1 VRSTTLR
8 VWAPRAAQVD
18 VEIDGRRHPMT
29 SGERGWWN
37 AEVEANPGA
46 TYGFSLDGGEVLP
59 DPRSAW
65 QPDGVH
71 GLSRLVDHT
80 ESTWEAVDWRGRQL
94 LGRLV
99 YELHI
104 GTFTRAGTF
113 EAAIDRLDHL
123 ADLGVEFVEILP
135 VAAFPGHHGWGYDGV
150 FLYAVQESYGGPD
163 GLKQFVDACHSRGLG
178 VILDIV
184 YNHLGPDGN
193 VLPAFGPYFTN
204 TFSTPWGE
212 AVNYSGAGSDEV
224 RRYVIDNALMWL
236 RDYRIDGLRLDA
248 VQAIF
253 DTSAT
258 HILEEL
264 TVEVAAL
271 SEEVGRPLSLI
282 AESDLNDPRLITAR
296 DAGGL
301 GLDAQ
306 WSDDFHHALHTV
318 ITGESFGYYEDF
330 GSLSQLARALT
341 SGYVYAGQYSR
352 HRNRRHGRSLPASIT
367 GHRLLGYAQ
376 DHDQV
381 GNRAA
386 GERLSALVSPELV
399 KVAAALVLTAPFTP
413 MLFMGEEWA
422 ASTPW
427 QYFTNHEDP
436 ELAEAVRAGRRGEFK
451 AFGWKHEDVP
461 DPQHPTT
468 IERSTL
474 KWDELGVAPHA
485 DMLAWYR
492 RLIVLRR
499 SHLDLADGRF
509 DQIEVDFDEEQRWL
523 VVRRPST
530 LVAVNLAKRARA
542 LDIEATSVLL
552 ASADVELRASSL
564 TLPPESVAILA
575 R

>member
-1 VRSTTLR
+1 VTTLR
-8 VWAPRAAQVD
+8 VWAPAAAQVD
-18 VEIDGRRHPMT
+18 VAIDGRRRPMT
-29 SGERGWWN
+29 SSERGWWS
-37 AEVEANPGA
+37 ADVEANPGA

-71 GLSRLVDHT
+71 GLSRLVDHS
-80 ESTWEAVDWRGRQL
+80 EFTWRAADWRGRQL

-104 GTFTRAGTF
+104 GTFTAAGRF

-123 ADLGVEFVEILP
+123 VELGVEFVEMLP
-135 VAAFPGHHGWGYDGV
+135 VAAFPGRHGWGYDGV
-150 FLYAVQESYGGPD
+150 FPYAVQDSYGGPI
-163 GLKQFVDACHSRGLG
+163 GLKQFVDACHNRGLG
-178 VILDIV
+178 VILDVV

-193 VLPAFGPYFTN
+193 VLPAFGPYFTA
-204 TFSTPWGE
+204 TFSTPWGQ
-212 AVNYSGAGSDEV
+212 AVNYCGAGSDEV
-224 RRYVIDNALMWL
+224 RRYVIENALMWL
-236 RDYRIDGLRLDA
+236 RDYRIDALRLDA
-248 VQAIF
+248 VQAIL

-264 TVEVAAL
+264 AVEVAAL
-271 SEEVGRPLSLI
+271 SDEVGRPLALV

-296 DAGGL
+296 DAGGY

-318 ITGESFGYYEDF
+318 VTRESFGYYEDF
-330 GSLSQLARALT
+330 GSLNQMATALT
-341 SGYVYAGQYSR
+341 CGYVYAGQYSR
-352 HRNRRHGRSLPASIT
+352 HRNRQHGRSLPASIT

-376 DHDQV
+376 DHDQI

-427 QYFTNHEDP
+427 QYFTDHEDP

-451 AFGWKHEDVP
+451 AFGWKQEDVP

-474 KWDELGVAPHA
+474 KWDELGIGPHA
-485 DMLAWYR
+485 GVHAWYR
-492 RLIVLRR
+492 ELIALRR
-499 SHLDLADGRF
+499 TRLDLADGRF
-509 DQIEVDFDEEQRWL
+509 DQIEVELDEEQRWL
-523 VVRRPST
+523 VIRRPST
-530 LVAVNLAKRARA
+530 IVAVNLAARPRA
-542 LDIEATSVLL
+542 LEIEATSVLL

>member
-1 VRSTTLR
+1 MR
-8 VWAPRAAQVD
+8 VWAPGAWQVD
-18 VEIDGRRHPMT
+18 VEVDARRYPMT
-29 SGERGWWN
+29 SHEGGWWN
-37 AEVEANPGA
+37 AEVDANPDA

-80 ESTWEAVDWRGRQL
+80 QFTWEAVDWRGRQL

-99 YELHI
+99 YELHV
-104 GTFTRAGTF
+104 GTFTATGTF

-123 ADLGVEFVEILP
+123 VDLGVEFVELLP

-150 FLYAVQESYGGPD
+150 FLFAVQQSYGGPD
-163 GLKQFVDACHSRGLG
+163 RLKQFVDACHARGLG
-178 VILDIV
+178 VILDVV

-193 VLPAFGPYFTN
+193 VLHTFGPYFTD
-204 TFSTPWGE
+204 TFSTPWGQ
-212 AVNYSGAGSDEV
+212 AVNYCGPGSDEV

-236 RDYRIDGLRLDA
+236 RDYRVDALRLDA
-248 VQAIF
+248 VHAIL

-264 TVEVAAL
+264 AVEVAAL
-271 SEEVGRPLSLI
+271 SDEVGRPLALV

-296 DAGGL
+296 DAGGF
-301 GLDAQ
+301 GLDAH

-318 ITGESFGYYEDF
+318 VTRESFGYYEDF
-330 GSLSQLARALT
+330 GSLSQLATALT
-341 SGYVYAGQYSR
+341 RGYVYAGQYSR
-352 HRNRRHGRSLPASIT
+352 HRDRQHGRPLPASII

-376 DHDQV
+376 DHDQI

-386 GERLSALVSPELV
+386 GERLSALVSPALV

-427 QYFTNHEDP
+427 QYFTDHEDP
-436 ELAEAVRAGRRGEFK
+436 ELAEAVRAGRRGEFE

-474 KWDELGVAPHA
+474 KWDELAIAPHSGV
-485 DMLAWYR
+485 LAWYR
-492 RLIVLRR
+492 DLIALRR
-499 SHLDLADGRF
+499 TRLDVADGRF
-509 DQIEVDFDEEQRWL
+509 DQLEVDVDEEQRWL
-523 VVRRPST
+523 VIRRPST
-530 LVAVNLAKRARA
+530 VVAVNLATQPRT
-542 LDIEATSVLL
+542 LDLDATSVLL
-552 ASADVELRASSL
+552 ASADVELRANRL
-564 TLPPESVAILA
+564 TLPSESVAILA

>member
-1 VRSTTLR
+1 MR
-8 VWAPRAAQVD
+8 VWAPGASQVD
-18 VEIDGRRHPMT
+18 VEIDGRRFPMT
-29 SGERGWWN
+29 SSERGWWS
-37 AEVEANPGA
+37 ASVEADPGA
-46 TYGFSLDGGEVLP
+46 TYGFSLDGGEILP

-80 ESTWEAVDWRGRQL
+80 QFTWHAADWRGQQL

-104 GTFTRAGTF
+104 GTFTTAGTLA
-113 EAAIDRLDHL
+113 AAIDRLDHL
-123 ADLGVEFVEILP
+123 VDLGVEFVDILP

-163 GLKQFVDACHSRGLG
+163 GLKHFVDACHDRGLG
-178 VILDIV
+178 VILDVV

-193 VLPAFGPYFTN
+193 VLPAFGPYFTD
-204 TFSTPWGE
+204 TFSTPWGQ
-212 AVNYSGAGSDEV
+212 AVNYCGAGSDEV

-236 RDYRIDGLRLDA
+236 REYRIDALRLDA

-264 TVEVAAL
+264 SVEVAAL
-271 SEEVGRPLSLI
+271 SEEVGRPLALV

-318 ITGESFGYYEDF
+318 VTRESFGYYEDF
-330 GSLSQLARALT
+330 GSLSQLATALT

-352 HRNRRHGRSLPASIT
+352 HRDRQHGRPLPASIT

-376 DHDQV
+376 DHDQI
-381 GNRAA
+381 GNRAT

-427 QYFTNHEDP
+427 QFFTDHEDP
-436 ELAEAVRAGRRGEFK
+436 ELAEAVRAGRRDEFK
-451 AFGWKHEDVP
+451 AFGWKHEEVP

-468 IERSTL
+468 IEQSTL
-474 KWDELGVAPHA
+474 KWDELTVAPHA
-485 DMLAWYR
+485 DIHAWYR
-492 RLIVLRR
+492 ELIALRR
-499 SHLDLADGRF
+499 TRLDLADGRL

-523 VVRRPST
+523 VMRRPAT
-530 LVAVNLAKRARA
+530 IVAVNLAKQPRA
-542 LDIEATSVLL
+542 LDLEATSVLL
-552 ASADVELRASSL
+552 ASADVEWRADGV
-564 TLPPESVAILA
+564 TLSPESVAILA

>member
-1 VRSTTLR
+1 VTTTTVR
-8 VWAPRAAQVD
+8 VWAPGASRVD
-18 VEIDGRRHPMT
+18 IEVDSLRYPMT
-29 SGERGWWN
+29 SEERGWWSTS
-37 AEVEANPGA
+37 VEANPFA

-59 DPRSAW
+59 DPRSPW

-80 ESTWEAVDWRGRQL
+80 EFTWRAVGWRGQPL

-99 YELHI
+99 YELHV
-104 GTFTRAGTF
+104 GTFTAAGTF

-123 ADLGVEFVEILP
+123 VDLGVEFVELLP

-150 FLYAVQESYGGPD
+150 FLYAVQESYGGPHS
-163 GLKQFVDACHSRGLG
+163 LKQFVDACHTRGLG
-178 VILDIV
+178 VILDVV

-193 VLPAFGPYFTN
+193 VLHAFGPYFTD

-212 AVNYSGAGSDEV
+212 AVNYCGPGSDEV
-224 RRYVIDNALMWL
+224 RRFVVDNALMWL
-236 RDYRIDGLRLDA
+236 RDYRVDALRLDA
-248 VQAIF
+248 VHAML

-258 HILEEL
+258 HILEQL
-264 TVEVAAL
+264 SVEVAAL
-271 SEEVGRPLSLI
+271 SEEVGRPLALV

-296 DAGGL
+296 DGGGY

-318 ITGESFGYYEDF
+318 VTRESFGYYEDF
-330 GSLSQLARALT
+330 GSLSQLSSALT
-341 SGYVYAGQYSR
+341 GGYVYAGQYSR
-352 HRNRRHGRSLPASIT
+352 HRDREHGRPLPVSIS

-376 DHDQV
+376 DHDQI

-386 GERLSALVSPELV
+386 GERLAALVSPELV

-427 QYFTNHEDP
+427 QYFTDHEDA

-474 KWDELGVAPHA
+474 KWDELGRAPHA
-485 DMLAWYR
+485 AVHTWYR
-492 RLIVLRR
+492 DLIALRR
-499 SHLDLADGRF
+499 NRLDLADGRF
-509 DQIEVDFDEEQRWL
+509 DQLAVDFDEDQRWL
-523 VVRRPST
+523 VIRRPST
-530 LVAVNLAKRARA
+530 VVAVNLEKGPRT
-542 LDIEATSVLL
+542 LDLEATSVLL
-552 ASADVELRASSL
+552 ASADVELHANRL

>member
-1 VRSTTLR
+1 MTTIS
-8 VWAPRAAQVD
+8 VWAPGASEVD
-18 VEIDGRRHPMT
+18 TVVGESRHQMT
-29 SGERGWWN
+29 PDEHGWWSVSV
-37 AEVEANPGA
+37 EVDADA

-59 DPRSAW
+59 DPRSPW
-65 QPDGVH
+65 QPHGVH
-71 GLSRLVDHT
+71 GLSRPVDHAQF
-80 ESTWEAVDWRGRQL
+80 SWQAADWRGQQL
-94 LGRLV
+94 LGRLI
-99 YELHI
+99 YELHV
-104 GTFTRAGTF
+104 GTFTAGRTF

-123 ADLGVEFVEILP
+123 VDLGVEFVELLP
-135 VAAFPGHHGWGYDGV
+135 VAAFPGRHGWGYDGV
-150 FLYAVQESYGGPD
+150 FPYAVQESYGGPS
-163 GLKQFVDACHSRGLG
+163 GLKEFVDACHTRSLG
-178 VILDIV
+178 VILDVV

-193 VLPAFGPYFTN
+193 VLPRFGPYFTD
-204 TFSTPWGE
+204 TYSTPWG
-212 AVNYSGAGSDEV
+212 AALNYSGPGSDEV

-236 RDYRIDGLRLDA
+236 RDYRVDALRLDA
-248 VQAIF
+248 VHAML

-264 TVEVAAL
+264 AVEVGAL
-271 SEEVGRPLSLI
+271 SEEVGRPLALI
-282 AESDLNDPRLITAR
+282 AESDSNDPRHVTAR
-296 DAGGL
+296 DGGGY

-318 ITGESFGYYEDF
+318 VTRESFGYYEDF
-330 GSLSQLARALT
+330 GSLGQLAAALT
-341 SGYVYAGQYSR
+341 GGYVYTGQFAP
-352 HRNRRHGRSLPASIT
+352 HRDRRHGRPLPASIS

-376 DHDQV
+376 DHDQI

-386 GERLSALVSPELV
+386 GERLSALVSPDLV

-427 QYFTNHEDP
+427 QYFTDHEDP
-436 ELAEAVRAGRRGEFK
+436 ELAEAVRTGRRGEFK

-474 KWDELGVAPHA
+474 DWNELGAAEHA
-485 DMLAWYR
+485 GVLTWYR
-492 RLIVLRR
+492 ELIALRQT
-499 SHLDLADGRF
+499 HLDLADGRF
-509 DQIEVDFDEEQRWL
+509 DQLEVCFDDDQRWL
-523 VVRRPST
+523 VISRPST
-530 LVAVNLAKRARA
+530 VVAVNLAAQPRA

-552 ASADVELRASSL
+552 ASADVELRANRL